1 MHNVRRLL
9 ISFATVAATVVGA
22 STAHAD
28 RKMLVLIDAS
38 GSMSTTRGDLQTR
51 FEAAKQRALDQ
62 INIQA
67 GLGLNGVAIYTFS
80 DATSTLQ
87 TVGGF
92 VPVNTAIKVITGDPA
107 ASPPIP
113 PLDLFTV
120 GGGITPLAGSMC
132 KAVNDLL
139 ASAAT
144 TKILEVAS
152 DGEENATPTTDPC
165 FGPFSMDPNP
175 PYTPNS
181 WENLVLSKV
190 QNAPGGIQVQIDL
203 FDPGPIT
210 GFAAFAAAMD
220 PEATQTAAM
229 RFATA
234 GAMMSAAAAAGDGP
248 PTLQDFFGEI
258 ARVSGGRLTVIEDT
272 ATTVPVLGDADGNSC
287 IDRSDA
293 IAVARSFGQTGD
305 PQDLPFDLDNS
316 SKVGFTDYA
325 AEVSRFTPGG
335 CGTPD
340 PYTPRAPIVCR
351 GALSITLN
359 ANVIENG
366 GITVD
371 ARGACNI
378 NIINS
383 LIVAGQNAL
392 DIRGSALITVQN
404 SIIVGEGAAIRS
416 NGATMVITKDSVF
429 HGARNITGVFSLV
442 DLGGNTFE

>member
-9 ISFATVAATVVGA
+9 IGFTMAAATVVGA
-22 STAHAD
+22 SAAHAD

-38 GSMSTTRGDLQTR
+38 GSMVTTRADSQTR
-51 FEAAKQRALDQ
+51 FEAAKLRALDQ
-62 INIQA
+62 INVQA

-80 DATSTLQ
+80 DTTSTLQ

-107 ASPPIP
+107 ATPPIP

-120 GGGITPLAGSMC
+120 GGGVTPLAGSMC
-132 KAVNDLL
+132 KAVTDLL
-139 ASAAT
+139 GSGAT

-152 DGEENATPTTDPC
+152 DGEENATPMTDAC
-165 FGPFSMDPNP
+165 FGPFSLDPNP

-190 QNAPGGIQVQIDL
+190 QNAPGGIQVLIDL

-220 PEATQTAAM
+220 PEAQQTATM

-234 GAMMSAAAAAGDGP
+234 GAMLAAAGEGP
-248 PTLQDFFGEI
+248 PTLRDFFTEI
-258 ARVSGGRLTVIEDT
+258 ARVSGGRLTVVEDT
-272 ATTVPVLGDADGNSC
+272 STTLPVVGDANGNSC

-305 PQDLPFDLDNS
+305 PQDLAFDFDNS
-316 SKVGFTDYA
+316 GSVGFVDYA
-325 AEVSRFTPGG
+325 NEVSRFTPGG

-351 GALSITLN
+351 GALSITVN

-371 ARGACNI
+371 ARGACQI

-383 LIVAGQNAL
+383 LIVSGQNAL
-392 DIRGSALITVQN
+392 DIRGTALVTVQN
-404 SIIVGEGAAIRS
+404 SILVGQGAVISS
-416 NGATMVITKDSVF
+416 NGATLVIAKDTVF
-429 HGARNITGVFSLV
+429 HGARKTTGIFSFV